1 MSCNSINLFFKND
14 MKINDL
20 DDLPWNTFLSL
31 SGKKKYTHLCLGVL
45 KYLKPVLILTIIL
58 AYSNISG
65 APKYLKS
72 KPNLSNVGVSPVRSC
87 KLCVKE
93 EHDHWECEYTF

>member
-1 MSCNSINLFFKND
+1 MICLGIPFCLY
-14 MKINDL
+14 L
-20 DDLPWNTFLSL
+20 
-31 SGKKKYTHLCLGVL
+31 GKKIMCTHTHLCLGVL
-45 KYLKPVLILTIIL
+45 RYLKPALILTTIL

-87 KLCVKE
+87 KIGNVNV
-93 EHDHWECEYTF
+93 HFDI